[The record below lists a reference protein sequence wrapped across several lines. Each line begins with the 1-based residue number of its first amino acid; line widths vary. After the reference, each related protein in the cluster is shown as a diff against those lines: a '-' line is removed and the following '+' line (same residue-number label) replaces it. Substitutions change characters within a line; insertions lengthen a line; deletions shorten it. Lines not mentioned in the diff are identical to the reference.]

1 MTKFN
6 RKQTVRH
13 QPAHKCSCCKKV
25 GHNIKQCP
33 NPAAKELIHLRAAVK
48 GFLDGA
54 PQKRFKGR
62 LPVKKTAKS
71 GLDITGKKQRRR
83 MAPSR
88 TQVEGELHIILPQV
102 LLWMLIPHKLLQL
115 LTSCFPLVLSVDL
128 KKVALL
134 VVRLLVKQN
143 LSKHQGNCISGAL
156 LGNAKKDTMSLTF
169 RCFAAHA

>member
-1 MTKFN
+1 MLRLGWGGVGWDDN
-6 RKQTVRH
+6 VVLRCRH
-13 QPAHKCSCCKKV
+13 VLVLPTWL
-25 GHNIKQCP
+25 GHAC
-33 NPAAKELIHLRAAVK
+33 
-48 GFLDGA
+48 
-54 PQKRFKGR
+54 
-62 LPVKKTAKS
+62 
-71 GLDITGKKQRRR
+71 LDITGKKQRRR